1 MTDSTPRSR
10 SITYG
15 CMWVIILVTLKLTRV
30 IDWSWWWVPL
40 IALTGALSEFLVAAL
55 VRTRKDHHH
64 D

>member
-40 IALTGALSEFLVAAL
+40 IALTGALSELLVATL
-55 VRTRKDHHH
+55 VRTRKDQPH